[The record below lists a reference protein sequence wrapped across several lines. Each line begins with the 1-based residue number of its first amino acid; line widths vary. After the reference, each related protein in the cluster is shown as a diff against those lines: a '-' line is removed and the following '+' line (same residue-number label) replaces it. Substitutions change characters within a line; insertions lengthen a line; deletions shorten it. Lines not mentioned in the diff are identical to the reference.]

1 MHSGGYC
8 PVRPTPQGE
17 NAGGAFSWPF
27 MRNFRPIRVD
37 GDLAYI
43 TLTKG
48 YEAVIDAA
56 DVHLVDGFNWY
67 ANTDGHTV
75 YAQRGAYANG
85 AQKTTRL
92 HRVLMGVHGDL
103 LVDHIDG
110 DGLNNRRSNLRV
122 ATHAQNQRNQRLV
135 KRNSSGFKGVSWDKE
150 ERNWLA
156 QIRVDGNSR
165 KLGRY
170 KTPEQAHAAYC
181 AASLKIYGEFARHG

>member
-1 MHSGGYC
+1 MQVELFHC
-8 PVRPTPQGE
+8 C
-17 NAGGAFSWPF
+17 F
-27 MRNFRPIRVD
+27 MRKYRPIRVD

-56 DVHLVDGFNWY
+56 DVHLVDGVNWY
-67 ANTDGHTV
+67 ANTDGNTV

-92 HRVLMGVHGDL
+92 HRVLMGVNDEL

-110 DGLNNRRSNLRV
+110 DGLNNRRSNLRL
-122 ATHAQNQRNQRLV
+122 ATREQNNRNQRLV
-135 KRNSSGFKGVSWDKE
+135 KRNSSGFKGVSWDKK
-150 ERNWLA
+150 ERKWLA
-156 QIRVDGNSR
+156 QIRVDGRSR
-165 KLGRY
+165 NLGRY

-181 AASLKIYGEFARHG
+181 AASLKIYGEFARHN